1 MPSPS
6 LSRTLKSLSLPKPN
20 DPTLWIL
27 LVVVGI
33 ALVVLSSPGRFW
45 TPAWHLH
52 PMRLYE
58 RFVGAV
64 APGQGYT
71 FTMFGVD
78 WCGHCKTAKPE
89 FESLGSTMT
98 IGGKDVALR
107 FVNPETSPDAAKG
120 YEIGGYPT
128 FYLDTPQGRT
138 KYSGARNAAGFRSF
152 LTQQLG

>member
-1 MPSPS
+1 MVS
-6 LSRTLKSLSLPKPN
+6 LSRTLKSLTPKSN
-20 DPTLWIL
+20 DPTLWIV

-33 ALVVLSSPGRFW
+33 FLVVLSSPRRFW

-58 RFVGAV
+58 RFVSGMGGA
-64 APGQGYT
+64 APGNT

-107 FVNPETSPDAAKG
+107 FVNPETNPDAAKG